1 MGAQQTPTGA
11 NDYGVHRPQPI
22 ERAGLICAY
31 GVTQCTTPKGR
42 TDTANY
48 GARATGIQ
56 GRPLRSLRH
65 APRRAEI
72 LPPQIRTA
80 PLGARSNRHSRPTGD
95 IATPQR
101 LSGRADHPQTYLNQ
115 YQVTPK
121 FKERDIG
128 ESGFYYRLSL
138 LS

>member
-11 NDYGVHRPQPI
+11 NDYGVHRPQSGD
-22 ERAGLICAY
+22 RAGLICAY
-31 GVTQCTTPKGR
+31 GLAQYRYPQGPDGHR
-42 TDTANY
+42 RR
-48 GARATGIQ
+48 GPRETGIH

-80 PLGARSNRHSRPTGD
+80 PLGARSNRHSRRTDD

-115 YQVTPK
+115 YEVTPK
-121 FKERDIG
+121 RKERETQG
-128 ESGFYYRLSL
+128 N
-138 LS
+138 